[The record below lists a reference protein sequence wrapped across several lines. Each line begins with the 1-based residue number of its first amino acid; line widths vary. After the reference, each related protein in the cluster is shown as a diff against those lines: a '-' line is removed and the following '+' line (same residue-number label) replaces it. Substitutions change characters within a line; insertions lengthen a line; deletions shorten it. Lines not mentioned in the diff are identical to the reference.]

1 MRTLSRRFDMLT
13 FSRTRLRFK
22 TPFVSKKQQLIDAI
36 KSHAAWRGNV
46 SLCEAAA
53 LLKGND
59 PFTFIVSEGMDEC
72 HFFLSF
78 VDSDRVVKHKNV
90 RVLVDRGNWVVKN
103 GQGLS
108 FPNLDLLVPN
118 CLHCSASVSKPLA

>member
-1 MRTLSRRFDMLT
+1 MRTLSRRFEMLT

-36 KSHAAWRGNV
+36 KSHASWRGNA

-53 LLKGND
+53 LLKGNS
-59 PFTFIVSEGMDEC
+59 PFTYIVSEGMDEC
-72 HFFLSF
+72 HFFLSY
-78 VDSDRVVKHKNV
+78 VSSDHTVKHKNV
-90 RVLVDRGNWVVKN
+90 RVIIDRGDWVVKN

-108 FPNLDLLVPN
+108 FPTLDLLVPS
-118 CLHCSASVSKPLA
+118 CLQCSASVCKPLA

>member
-1 MRTLSRRFDMLT
+1 MLT

-22 TPFVSKKQQLIDAI
+22 TPFVSKKQQLIVAI
-36 KSHAAWRGNV
+36 KNHASWRGNV

-59 PFTFIVSEGMDEC
+59 PYTFIVSEGMDEC
-72 HFFLSF
+72 HFFLSY
-78 VDSDRVVKHKNV
+78 VSSDRTIKHKNV
-90 RVLVDRGNWVVKN
+90 RVLIDCGDWVVKN

-108 FPNLDLLVPN
+108 FPTLDLLVPS
-118 CLHCSASVSKPLA
+118 CLQCSASVCKPLV